1 MNKNTLTYVFGSG
14 RTIKIKEGT
23 YKAKEFFYSLFYFS
37 EQKMAIELIE
47 MESEN
52 FNPTGIKVFLKIIDK
67 ILRKLTNLPFYFCE
81 ILNKKNLNILVNSN
95 KVVITNDRLAISLLP
110 FLFYIKVFKNIDI
123 YVIVMG
129 LFSKKKGN
137 IIVNFLQKLFI
148 RILIKL
154 SKNLIFLG
162 KGEYKNSKKNVNK
175 NQAKNFIFLPF
186 SVDYDFWSKDIKVNK
201 NNSQIMFIGN
211 DGNRDY
217 EFLIN
222 LAKNMSNFNFVF
234 ITKNINKI
242 DLPENVKLINGSW
255 NDYELNDEEIRFY
268 YQSSFLVIN
277 PLLETYQPS
286 GQSVSL
292 QSMAA
297 GTGLLITKTEGFW
310 DNDSFKDEESIFF
323 IEKNEIDLWKKKI
336 NYLHENRDKLNFVVE
351 NAKNKIYREYSLDV
365 FNTKL
370 ENIIFDRENRV

>member
-1 MNKNTLTYVFGSG
+1 MNKNNLTYVFGSG
-14 RTIKIKEGT
+14 RTKKIKEKN

-37 EQKMAIELIE
+37 EKNTNIELIE

-52 FNPTGIKVFLKIIDK
+52 FNPSGIKVFLKVIDK

-81 ILNKKNLNILVNSN
+81 ILNKKNLNILLNSN
-95 KVVITNDRLAISLLP
+95 KVIITNDRLAISLLP
-110 FLFYIKVFKNIDI
+110 FLIYIKVFKNIDI
-123 YVIVMG
+123 YIIVMG

-137 IIVNFLQKLFI
+137 AVVTFLQNLFI

-162 KGEYKNSKKNVNK
+162 KGEYKNSINKVKKNL
-175 NQAKNFIFLPF
+175 AKKFVFLPF
-186 SVDYDFWSKDIKVNK
+186 SVDYDFWSKNVNVEK
-201 NNSQIMFIGN
+201 NNSQILFIGN

-222 LAKNMSNFNFVF
+222 LAKNMNNFNFVF
-234 ITKNINKI
+234 ITKNINNI
-242 DLPENVKLINGSW
+242 NLPDNVKLLNGSW
-255 NDYELNDEEIRFY
+255 NNYELDDEEIRLY
-268 YQSSFLVIN
+268 YQSSLLVIN

-297 GTGLLITKTEGFW
+297 GTGLLITKTKGFW
-310 DNDSFKDEESIFF
+310 DSDSFKDEESIFF
-323 IEKNEIDLWKKKI
+323 LEKNEIDLWKKKI
-336 NYLHENRDKLNFVVE
+336 IYLSENREKLNSVTK
-351 NAKNKIYREYSLDV
+351 NAKSKVQKEYSMDL

-370 ENIIFDRENRV
+370 ENIIFDKKNKL

>member
-14 RTIKIKEGT
+14 RTRKIKESN

-37 EQKMAIELIE
+37 EKKKDIELIE
-47 MESEN
+47 MEPEN
-52 FNPTGIKVFLKIIDK
+52 FNPTGMKVVLKVIDK
-67 ILRKLTNLPFYFCE
+67 ILRKLTNLPFYLCE
-81 ILNKKNLNILVNSN
+81 ILSKKNLNILLNSN

-110 FLFYIKVFKNIDI
+110 FLFYIKIFKDIDI
-123 YVIVMG
+123 YVIIMG

-137 IIVNFLQKLFI
+137 FVVAFLQRLFI
-148 RILIKL
+148 RVLIKL

-162 KGEYKNSKKNVNK
+162 KGEYENSKNKVNK
-175 NQAKNFIFLPF
+175 NLAKKFTFLPF
-186 SVDYDFWSKDIKVNK
+186 SVDYDFWSENINVKK
-201 NNSQIMFIGN
+201 NNSQILFIGN

-222 LAKNMSNFNFVF
+222 LAKNMNNFNFIF
-234 ITKNINKI
+234 ISKNINNI
-242 DLPENVKLINGSW
+242 NLPDNVQLLSGSW
-255 NDYELNDEEIRFY
+255 NDYELNDEEIRLY

-310 DNDSFKDEESIFF
+310 DSESFKDEESIFF
-323 IEKNEIDLWKKKI
+323 LEKNEIDLWKNKI
-336 NYLHENRDKLNFVVE
+336 IYLSENMEKLNFVTE
-351 NAKNKIYREYSLDV
+351 NAKNKVKKEYSLDL

-370 ENIIFDRENRV
+370 ENIIFDKKNKL

>member
-1 MNKNTLTYVFGSG
+1 
-14 RTIKIKEGT
+14 
-23 YKAKEFFYSLFYFS
+23 
-37 EQKMAIELIE
+37 
-47 MESEN
+47 MEPEN
-52 FNPTGIKVFLKIIDK
+52 FNPTGMKVVLKVIDK
-67 ILRKLTNLPFYFCE
+67 ILRKLTNLPFYLCE
-81 ILNKKNLNILVNSN
+81 ILSKKNLNILLNSN

-110 FLFYIKVFKNIDI
+110 FLFYIKIFKDIDI
-123 YVIVMG
+123 YVIIMG

-137 IIVNFLQKLFI
+137 FVVAFLQRLFI
-148 RILIKL
+148 RVLIKL

-162 KGEYKNSKKNVNK
+162 KGEYENSKNKVNK
-175 NQAKNFIFLPF
+175 NLAKKFTFLPF
-186 SVDYDFWSKDIKVNK
+186 SVDYDFWSENINVKK
-201 NNSQIMFIGN
+201 NNSQILFIGN

-222 LAKNMSNFNFVF
+222 LAKNMNNFNFIF
-234 ITKNINKI
+234 ISKNINNI
-242 DLPENVKLINGSW
+242 NLPDNVQLLSGSW
-255 NDYELNDEEIRFY
+255 NDYELNDEEIRLY

-310 DNDSFKDEESIFF
+310 DSESFKDEESIFF
-323 IEKNEIDLWKKKI
+323 LEKNEIDLWKNKI
-336 NYLHENRDKLNFVVE
+336 IYLSENMEKLNFVTE
-351 NAKNKIYREYSLDV
+351 NAKNKVKKEYSLDL

-370 ENIIFDRENRV
+370 ENIIFDKKNKL